1 MYSIAYTGAFK
12 KDYKR
17 CSKRNNN
24 LQLLQDAVELL
35 ESTGSLPPNYKA
47 HKLSGDY
54 SDCWECHISPDWLLI
69 WLQDETL
76 NELTFIRTGSHADL
90 F

>member
-35 ESTGSLPPNYKA
+35 ESTGTLPPNYKA

-54 SDCWECHISPDWLLI
+54 SDCWECHITSDWLLI
-69 WLQDETL
+69 WLQDETQK
-76 NELTFIRTGSHADL
+76 ELTLIRTGSHADL

>member
-17 CSKRNNN
+17 CSKRNYN
-24 LQLLQDAVELL
+24 LQLLQHAVEML
-35 ESTGSLPPNYKA
+35 EISGTLSESFKP
-47 HKLSGDY
+47 HKLSGDFN
-54 SDCWECHISPDWLLI
+54 DCWECHILSDWLLI
-69 WLQDETL
+69 WMQNDSQK
-76 NELTFIRTGSHADL
+76 ELIFIRIGTHSDL

>member
-17 CSKRNNN
+17 CSKRNYD
-24 LQLLQDAVELL
+24 LQLLQQAVIIL
-35 ESTGSLPPNYKA
+35 ETTGSLPANFKA

-54 SDCWECHISPDWLLI
+54 KDYWECHILPDWILI
-69 WLQDETL
+69 WTQD
-76 NELTFIRTGSHADL
+76 NRQKELTFIRTGSHSYL

>member
-1 MYSIAYTGAFK
+1 MYSIAFTGAFK

-17 CSKRNNN
+17 CSRRNYN
-24 LQLLQDAVELL
+24 LQILQHAVEML
-35 ESTGSLPPNYKA
+35 ESTGTLTPNFKP

-54 SDCWECHISPDWLLI
+54 NDCWECHLLPDWIII
-69 WLQDETL
+69 WIQD
-76 NELTFIRTGSHADL
+76 NIQKELTFIRTGSHSDL

>member
-47 HKLSGDY
+47 HKLSGNY

>member
-17 CSKRNNN
+17 CSKRNYN
-24 LQLLQDAVELL
+24 LHLLQFAVELL
-35 ESTGSLPPNYKA
+35 ENSGTLPESYKP
-47 HKLSGDY
+47 HKLSGDFK
-54 SDCWECHISPDWLLI
+54 DCWECHILSDWLII
-69 WLQDETL
+69 WMQNDSTK
-76 NELTFIRTGSHADL
+76 ELTFIRTGSHSDL

>member
-17 CSKRNNN
+17 CSKRSYD
-24 LQLLQDAVELL
+24 LRLLQHAVGIL
-35 ESTGSLPPNYKA
+35 ETTGSLPANYKA

-54 SDCWECHISPDWLLI
+54 KDYWECHILSDWILI
-69 WLQDETL
+69 WTQD
-76 NELTFIRTGSHADL
+76 NIQKELTFIRTGSHSDL
-90 F
+90 Y

>member
-17 CSKRNNN
+17 CAKRNYN
-24 LQLLQDAVELL
+24 LQTLQLAVEML
-35 ESTGSLPPNYKA
+35 ETSGTLPESYKP
-47 HKLSGDY
+47 HKLSGDFK
-54 SDCWECHISPDWLLI
+54 DCWECHLQSDWLII
-69 WLQDETL
+69 WMQNDSQKV
-76 NELTFIRTGSHADL
+76 LTFIRTGSHSDL